1 MKTPLEVLVRAIGS
15 GIALSFIATVALMA
29 VIILGPMLAN
39 AAPGDAPG
47 ARFVKVQRTGTLD
60 FEPVTVDST
69 SVTQITDLARLYEVQ
84 VTNDTTQDV
93 CIAVDSV
100 TPFDCASVSIA
111 CDGGTNHTIVKSG
124 ASKTWPMPESHA
136 LCAKSKDVLTGKFY
150 VEERN

>member
-1 MKTPLEVLVRAIGS
+1 MRKTT
-15 GIALSFIATVALMA
+15 ALAVTAVALA
-29 VIILGPMLAN
+29 AAIIFGPMLAS
-39 AAPGDAPG
+39 AAPGDAPS

-60 FEPVTVDST
+60 FEPVTIDES

-100 TPFDCASVSIA
+100 TPFDCASVSIT
-111 CDGGTNHTIVKSG
+111 CDGGTNHTIVKVG

-136 LCAKSKDVLTGKFY
+136 LCAKAKAALTGKFY